1 MSFES
6 EFETA
11 LTTAL
16 DANSAL
22 IALVP
27 AAAITQGKPFKSGA
41 VPSITWS
48 YRDDSPQEL
57 SGPGKIEI
65 RLTIDVYA
73 VNGSD
78 DAILD
83 ALRTLLDSRERV
95 ADGNSLSPITL
106 TNYQCK
112 IFRYLRA
119 FRIPTSEMCGDGN
132 NQEVVQ
138 RQSEWDVRLYRTS

>member
-11 LTTAL
+11 LTAAL
-16 DANSAL
+16 DADTAL
-22 IALVP
+22 LALVP
-27 AAAITQGKPFKSGA
+27 KAAITQAKPFKSGA

-65 RLTIDVYA
+65 RLMIDVYA
-73 VNGSD
+73 AKGSD
-78 DAILD
+78 DAILA

-95 ADGNSLSPITL
+95 ANENSVSPISL
-106 TNYQCK
+106 TNYECK

-119 FRIPTSEMCGDGN
+119 FRIATSEMCGDGN